1 MPWFWF
7 ILMLMTLLLGNSAGA
22 SHSLG
27 VWLQGMTKSEPNLL
41 VLMGPMLLVL
51 LLTKVWMVYIGRYVE
66 NEELSFEAA
75 AKMWEQGLS
84 WATVVGATA
93 IIFLEP
99 LAGITYRVQQARE
112 YSESLAT
119 LMALVPVLLFALVMD
134 SLAYQWEQY
143 VFENA
148 SQSDGAKLEQPHSF
162 LWRRAQFQWLL
173 PVVPIMISCLGVD
186 LLKLVVTESVL
197 ERWAIFFVPALSI
210 LVAGLVGWI
219 LLSVSTA
226 SLPKDHPHAGKWR
239 ELFREVGAPI
249 RELRILRTGNRMN
262 NAMLIG
268 FLPRWRYVILT
279 DKLLATLS
287 MRELE
292 MVLLHE
298 AAHSKC
304 RHGLKRFLVVI
315 SGLALLALVF
325 RAWGFTLGLVST
337 WNAADSANMWIWQIV
352 FWGGVGCML
361 GLCIGVVRAVKWI
374 WHSTE
379 LEADRVACELSV
391 RVRQIEY
398 FVPQPTE
405 VTAWN
410 VRRQHWKSAMELS
423 AALYNLVGDEKRAA
437 RDTWTHPSVKSRV
450 QKLADLFAFADG

>member
-22 SHSLG
+22 SHGLG

-75 AKMWEQGLS
+75 AKMWEQGLN

-162 LWRRAQFQWLL
+162 LWRRAQFQWIL

-197 ERWAIFFVPALSI
+197 EQ
-210 LVAGLVGWI
+210 
-219 LLSVSTA
+219 
-226 SLPKDHPHAGKWR
+226 
-239 ELFREVGAPI
+239 
-249 RELRILRTGNRMN
+249 
-262 NAMLIG
+262 IG
-268 FLPRWRYVILT
+268 R
-279 DKLLATLS
+279 
-287 MRELE
+287 
-292 MVLLHE
+292 
-298 AAHSKC
+298 AH
-304 RHGLKRFLVVI
+304 V
-315 SGLALLALVF
+315 
-325 RAWGFTLGLVST
+325 
-337 WNAADSANMWIWQIV
+337 
-352 FWGGVGCML
+352 
-361 GLCIGVVRAVKWI
+361 
-374 WHSTE
+374 
-379 LEADRVACELSV
+379 
-391 RVRQIEY
+391 
-398 FVPQPTE
+398 
-405 VTAWN
+405 
-410 VRRQHWKSAMELS
+410 
-423 AALYNLVGDEKRAA
+423 
-437 RDTWTHPSVKSRV
+437 
-450 QKLADLFAFADG
+450 